1 MLVAMQIRKSH
12 LKSALDGSIKDWITK
27 KIIMLDN

>member
-1 MLVAMQIRKSH
+1 MLVSMQIGKSL
-12 LKSALDGSIKDWITK
+12 LKSDLGGSIKDWIHK